1 MFDTITLLGEV
12 LWTGVLVSLASL
24 PLVTMPAALAAGIR
38 HMERHIDARE
48 DGVRLFIGEV
58 RRALV
63 PGGVIVGLGLVAL
76 TGILA
81 LQSMVANVA
90 GVPGAQG
97 LGLAVL
103 VLLWFLGTLVVEVCA
118 SWAPGVRWRVAMVDG
133 AARLI
138 GSPKEG
144 ALIALAVALTG
155 IAVWQLPPLVIPAL
169 GCLAFA
175 AAVVGVRRRRPEEEA
190 PAEHR

>member
-1 MFDTITLLGEV
+1 MHV
-12 LWTGVLVSLASL
+12 LSVSSL
-24 PLVTMPAALAAGIR
+24 K
-38 HMERHIDARE
+38 
-48 DGVRLFIGEV
+48 
-58 RRALV
+58 
-63 PGGVIVGLGLVAL
+63 GGVGKTTV
-76 TGILA
+76 T
-81 LQSMVANVA
+81 
-90 GVPGAQG
+90 
-97 LGLAVL
+97 LGLASAAFARGVR
-103 VLLWFLGTLVVEVCA
+103 TLVVEVCA

-175 AAVVGVRRRRPEEEA
+175 AAVVGLRRRRPEEEA